1 MPEPEPD
8 RTLEAMRRV
17 MPELVKLVRYEKR
30 AAGRRDRAIRQIAR
44 LK

>member
-1 MPEPEPD
+1 
-8 RTLEAMRRV
+8 LI
-17 MPELVKLVRYEKR
+17 KLVRYEKR